1 MPFYKSKNATI
12 SERLT
17 GIAKEEGF
25 EAARKLVQSGRLG
38 VSQKEAD
45 SWLHLFQKE
54 LNKRNWWKVV
64 CGIVTLTS
72 GITTVWEFFFK

>member
-38 VSQKEAD
+38 LSQKEAD
-45 SWLHLFQKE
+45 SWLRKE
-54 LNKRNWWKVV
+54 LIKRNWWKVV

-72 GITTVWEFFFK
+72 GITTVWEFVFK

>member
-17 GIAKEEGF
+17 GMAKEEGF

-38 VSQKEAD
+38 LSQKEAD
-45 SWLHLFQKE
+45 SWLQKE
-54 LNKRNWWKVV
+54 LIKRNWWKVV

-72 GITTVWEFFFK
+72 GITTVWEIFFK

>member
-17 GIAKEEGF
+17 GMAKEEGF

-54 LNKRNWWKVV
+54 LDKRNWWKVV
-64 CGIVTLTS
+64 IRIFTVAND
-72 GITTVWEFFFK
+72 ITTVWEFFFK